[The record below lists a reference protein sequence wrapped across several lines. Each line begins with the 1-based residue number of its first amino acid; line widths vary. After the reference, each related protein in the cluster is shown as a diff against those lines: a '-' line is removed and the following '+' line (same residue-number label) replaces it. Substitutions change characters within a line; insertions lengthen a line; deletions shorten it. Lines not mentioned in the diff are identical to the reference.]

1 MSRSA
6 CQSPV
11 TVSRTKTMAHGA
23 VAGDGRTTYFP
34 GAAASLSGG
43 PN

>member
-6 CQSPV
+6 CQSPA
-11 TVSRTKTMAHGA
+11 TVSRTKTMAYGR
-23 VAGDGRTTYFP
+23 VAAAGRTNRFP

-43 PN
+43 QN